1 MFKEELSLFID
12 SVLRSDQ
19 SVVRLLDA
27 DYTFLNERLAAHYGI
42 EDVKGSA
49 FRRVKLDQ
57 EYRRGLLGKGAIL
70 MATANPN
77 RTSPVIRGAWILE
90 RLLASPPSPPPPG
103 VETDLPQKPGQA
115 PLTVRERLEQHREN
129 PSCYNCHGVLDPLG
143 LALENFNT
151 VGQYQ
156 KFDRDTLSLIDSSGV
171 LPDGTEIKRAEDLTG
186 ALVERSNLFVKS
198 LTEHLMAYA
207 IGRTVDYRDMP
218 LVRQIVRDVA
228 DDGNRFESIV
238 YNIVN
243 SDAFRMR
250 ESLTSTDSA
259 DANQQASL

>member
-1 MFKEELSLFID
+1 
-12 SVLRSDQ
+12 
-19 SVVRLLDA
+19 
-27 DYTFLNERLAAHYGI
+27 
-42 EDVKGSA
+42 
-49 FRRVKLDQ
+49 
-57 EYRRGLLGKGAIL
+57 
-70 MATANPN
+70 
-77 RTSPVIRGAWILE
+77 
-90 RLLASPPSPPPPG
+90 
-103 VETDLPQKPGQA
+103 
-115 PLTVRERLEQHREN
+115 
-129 PSCYNCHGVLDPLG
+129 LG

-171 LPDGTEIKRAEDLTG
+171 LPDGTEIKRAEDLTR
-186 ALVERSNLFVKS
+186 ALVGRSDLFVKS

-228 DDGNRFESIV
+228 EDGNRFESIV

-259 DANQQASL
+259 GANHQASL